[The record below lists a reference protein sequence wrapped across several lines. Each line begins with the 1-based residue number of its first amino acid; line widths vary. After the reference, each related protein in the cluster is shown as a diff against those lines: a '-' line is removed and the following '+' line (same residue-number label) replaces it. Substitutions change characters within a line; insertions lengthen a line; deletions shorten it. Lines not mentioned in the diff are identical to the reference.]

1 MENQEREAII
11 VVEGLIHPGGV

>member
-1 MENQEREAII
+1 MESQEREAII